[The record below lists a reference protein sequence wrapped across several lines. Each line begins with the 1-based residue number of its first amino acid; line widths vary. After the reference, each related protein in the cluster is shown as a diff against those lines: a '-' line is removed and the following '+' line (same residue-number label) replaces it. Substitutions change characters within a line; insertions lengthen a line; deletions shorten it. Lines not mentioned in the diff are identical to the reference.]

1 MINEKKCSGQKYKK
15 KTKKTLMKPM
25 TEEIWK
31 AIDILV
37 NFSMFTESSELEQQL

>member
-1 MINEKKCSGQKYKK
+1 
-15 KTKKTLMKPM
+15 MKPM

-37 NFSMFTESSELEQQL
+37 NFSMFTESSELEQ